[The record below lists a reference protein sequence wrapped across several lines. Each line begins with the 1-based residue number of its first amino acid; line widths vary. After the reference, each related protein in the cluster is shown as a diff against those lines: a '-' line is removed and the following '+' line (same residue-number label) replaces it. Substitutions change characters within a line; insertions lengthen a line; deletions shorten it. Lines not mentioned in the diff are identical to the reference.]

1 MSAMPDLLLKPA
13 PEVKSNAKPPVK
25 APEPSKNEP
34 SGFAQVYAKE
44 RQTQSS
50 ERSGEAKKSTE
61 SRASEK
67 KDDCEAAASTDAAQ
81 PEIAADGKTLPDD
94 ELVQEELDPLLAMAM
109 SGIQPQLA
117 QTPVTEEGQDTA
129 LTAVAEI
136 ATQVEGDASAV
147 GETPDAMLDTLQ
159 LPAETQAKAQ
169 FKPEAANGAQA
180 SADTESADFTEAM
193 VNMGKKTESTD
204 GSKESSVDFGLEKV
218 SGEALE
224 SLKES
229 TQPNRPDQFVSKLNA
244 LTQAINQQSGA
255 VQRAPLVP
263 GQPVAMQQNG
273 WTEAVVDKVMW
284 MSSQNLKSAEIQL
297 DPAELGRLE
306 VRVHLSQDSA
316 QVTFASPHAGVRDA
330 LEGQMHRL
338 RDMFTQQGMSLADA
352 NVSDQSLN
360 RGWQGQEQGEAG
372 RGGSSRGNG
381 MAGGVE
387 DGGLAVSQDVRSER
401 LSMGRGL
408 VDYYA

>member
-13 PEVKSNAKPPVK
+13 PEVKSNAKPPAK

-50 ERSGEAKKSTE
+50 ERPGEAKKATE
-61 SRASEK
+61 SRGGEK
-67 KDDCEAAASTDAAQ
+67 NDEAEAAASTDAEK
-81 PEIAADGKTLPDD
+81 PEIAADGKTLPAD
-94 ELVQEELDPLLAMAM
+94 EPAQEELDPLLAMAM
-109 SGIQPQLA
+109 SGMQPQPA
-117 QTPVTEEGQDTA
+117 QAAVSEEGQDAA

-136 ATQVEGDASAV
+136 TTQVKGEASV
-147 GETPDAMLDTLQ
+147 EGETSEAMLGTVQ

-169 FKPEAANGAQA
+169 FKPEAANDAKA
-180 SADTESADFTEAM
+180 SADTKSADFAEAM
-193 VNMGKKTESTD
+193 MNMGKKTESTD
-204 GSKESSVDFGLEKV
+204 GSKESSVDIGLEKV

-372 RGGSSRGNG
+372 RGGSGRGNG
-381 MAGGVE
+381 LAGGVE
-387 DGGLAVSQDVRSER
+387 EGGLAVNQDVRSER